1 MRERREDIEGPRQT
15 RVFTDGEV
23 ELVVDQVVLGLWTEF
38 LEYADRVKADVGR
51 RVRLIP
57 LAQRCM
63 EAREQLGLTVTE
75 SAATLKCPQCRLTEI
90 EYGRL
95 DEIDPKVLRCY
106 VEFLGIED
114 WVDTWVVEN
123 SALASMLGL
132 DRSRAKGS

>member
-1 MRERREDIEGPRQT
+1 MRERREDFEGPRET

-23 ELVVDQVVLGLWTEF
+23 ELIVDQVVLGLWTEF

-63 EAREQLGLTVTE
+63 EARQQLGLTVKE
-75 SAATLKCPQCRLTEI
+75 SAATLKCAQCRLTEI

-95 DEIDPKVLRCY
+95 DEIHPKVLWRY
-106 VEFLGIED
+106 VEFLGIQG
-114 WVDTWVVEN
+114 WVDTWVAEN
-123 SALASMLGL
+123 SSLASTLGL
-132 DRSRAKGS
+132 DRSRVTGP